1 MNDLLSHIEFLLHEH
16 NCVVVPDL
24 GGFVVNVVSA
34 HREGVSDFYAPVCEL
49 VFNRDLKHND
59 GLLAQSY
66 MKTSTLSFEAATHK
80 IEQEVQVLKK
90 HLREQR
96 HLELEKLGVF
106 TMQDDE
112 HFIYTPAIFIRP
124 AFFGLS
130 KASLKPLIQMP
141 MPKLPLKRENERIG
155 LRTISARV
163 AAVVAIVLLTFIYP
177 ANDSNIKRQTAQ
189 MLPNMEKTTTT
200 VTMPADEGNQE
211 IQTGNEIVSA
221 SKEIEKISD
230 NQIIEEIIIENQPAY
245 YIVIGVFSYIE
256 GANKTMDLLTAT
268 GDFSQAAKIERS
280 GRFFVTAAFY
290 SDRSAA
296 EVELRKIHREYPAY
310 NDAWILK
317 R

>member
-24 GGFVVNVVSA
+24 GGFVVNVVSS
-34 HREGVSDFYAPVCEL
+34 HREGISDFYAPICEL

-59 GLLAQSY
+59 GLLAQLY
-66 MKTSTLSFEAATHK
+66 MKTSALSFETATRK

-90 HLREQR
+90 QLREQC
-96 HLELEKLGVF
+96 HLELGKLGVF

-112 HFIYTPAIFIRP
+112 HFIYTPATFVRP
-124 AFFGLS
+124 EFFGLS

-141 MPKLPLKRENERIG
+141 VPKLPMKRESEKIG
-155 LRTISARV
+155 WRTIGARV

-177 ANDSNIKRQTAQ
+177 VSDTNVKRQAAQ
-189 MLPNMEKTTTT
+189 MLPVIEKTTTAVIIPT
-200 VTMPADEGNQE
+200 SEEVQDIQLEDE
-211 IQTGNEIVSA
+211 IIFA
-221 SKEIEKISD
+221 SEKIEKMHD
-230 NQIIEEIIIENQPAY
+230 NQITEEVIVENQPAY

-256 GANKTMDLLTAT
+256 GANKTLDLLTAN
-268 GDFSQAAKIERS
+268 GDFSQATKIERS
-280 GRFFVTAAFY
+280 GRFFVTAASY

-296 EVELRKIHREYPAY
+296 EIELRKIHKEHPAY